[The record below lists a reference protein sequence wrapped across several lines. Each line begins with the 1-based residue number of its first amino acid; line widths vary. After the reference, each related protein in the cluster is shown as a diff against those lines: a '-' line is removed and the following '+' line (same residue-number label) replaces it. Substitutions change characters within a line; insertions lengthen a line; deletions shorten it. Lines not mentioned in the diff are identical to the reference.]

1 MLKNPSDGLLEC
13 LRHAEDCA
21 REATAQPD
29 GSRSRLDFLEL
40 ERRWL
45 ILARSIEFANPLS
58 ATQT

>member
-21 REATAQPD
+21 RRAASQLD
-29 GSRSRLDFLEL
+29 GSRSRLNFLEL

-45 ILARSIEFANPLS
+45 VLARSIEFANQLS
-58 ATQT
+58 ATQN